1 MSKSAHTPEERAQLL
16 AAVGAPAEAIEAE
29 REHESRQPARK
40 SKAKAKQPSHEGLE
54 HDVPTIVS
62 AIVARAGADRDMALT
77 LSDDFAQG
85 VFDANK
91 VSKVQAAA
99 RGIEASSHNKAL
111 WTSVQ
116 NLRTA
121 LKKAVRDHYK
131 GTIAA
136 KVRKTSAQASTKD
149 DEQFQMFVQSD
160 AIMTAF
166 EAWKEA
172 QKCNG
177 S

>member
-1 MSKSAHTPEERAQLL
+1 MTKKAHTPEERAHLL
-16 AAVGAPAEAIEAE
+16 EAIGAPTEAVEAE
-29 REHESRQPARK
+29 REPDKPKPARK
-40 SKAKAKQPSHEGLE
+40 AKTKEPSHDGLE
-54 HDVPTIVS
+54 HDVSAIVS
-62 AIVARAGADRDMALT
+62 SIVARAGADRDMALS
-77 LSDDFAQG
+77 LGDEFAQG

-99 RGIEASSHNKAL
+99 RGIESSSHNKAL

-121 LKKAVRDHYK
+121 LKKAIRDHYK
-131 GTIAA
+131 NTIAA
-136 KVRKTSAQASTKD
+136 KVRKTSADAEDKRD
-149 DEQFQMFVQSD
+149 AQFEAFIASD

-166 EAWKEA
+166 ETWKEA

>member
-1 MSKSAHTPEERAQLL
+1 MTKKAHTPEERAHLL
-16 AAVGAPAEAIEAE
+16 EAIGAPTEAVEAE
-29 REHESRQPARK
+29 REPDKPKPARK
-40 SKAKAKQPSHEGLE
+40 AKTKEPSRDGLE

-62 AIVARAGADRDMALT
+62 SIVARAGADRDMALS
-77 LSDDFAQG
+77 LGDEFAQG

-99 RGIEASSHNKAL
+99 RGIESSSHNKAL

-121 LKKAVRDHYK
+121 LKKAIRDHYK
-131 GTIAA
+131 NTIAA
-136 KVRKTSAQASTKD
+136 KVRKTSADAEDKRD
-149 DEQFQMFVQSD
+149 AQFEAFIASD

-166 EAWKEA
+166 ETWKEA